1 MLPAMAQEP
10 DDVSLMLRYRGG
22 DLAAFEVLY
31 GRHRGA
37 LFRYCMRQCRDRSAA
52 EDLFQDVWARVVRAR
67 REYHPTAKFATYLY
81 TIAHNCLV
89 DRLRRL
95 GRTGGPGAA
104 YPDDAQEDP
113 VDDAPG
119 PEALAL
125 SREVGMRLRQA
136 LGRLP
141 AEQREAFLLH
151 EEAGLGIAEIG
162 VVTGAGAETVK
173 SRLRYALK
181 KLRGALSD
189 DEDA

>member
-1 MLPAMAQEP
+1 
-10 DDVSLMLRYRGG
+10 
-22 DLAAFEVLY
+22 
-31 GRHRGA
+31 
-37 LFRYCMRQCRDRSAA
+37 
-52 EDLFQDVWARVVRAR
+52 
-67 REYHPTAKFATYLY
+67 
-81 TIAHNCLV
+81 
-89 DRLRRL
+89 
-95 GRTGGPGAA
+95 
-104 YPDDAQEDP
+104 
-113 VDDAPG
+113 
-119 PEALAL
+119 
-125 SREVGMRLRQA
+125 MRLRQA